1 MLLGGDASGPDVA
14 GGAVEVGSDTSV
26 AGEGSSLTLGAGD
39 SEAIQGG
46 SVEVTSGQAGSGV
59 DGASSGSVS
68 MTSASAT
75 ERRCDAFHWHCGI
88 RIFWNPDSRHW

>member
-1 MLLGGDASGPDVA
+1 MLLGGYASGPDVA

-68 MTSASAT
+68 MTSASLHRA
-75 ERRCDAFHWHCGI
+75 EMRCFPLAL
-88 RIFWNPDSRHW
+88 RNPDLLES